1 MTPFQTVVELP
12 EFLRRAKAIMTDD
25 ERVSLVN
32 YIAANPESG
41 VSLGGGMRK
50 VRIPREGSGKSGG
63 YRTIYVFG
71 GRHLPIFLVTV
82 FAKNEKDNLTKAEGS
97 RGRVEQRTSRYVWRP
112 TMSAYKSIMQG
123 LNEALDHAKGKDIG
137 ARVHKVEVPT
147 VNVAAIR
154 ASTGLSQGAFARS
167 IGVAKGTLLNWEH
180 GRRQPTGP
188 AQVLLAMIAK
198 KPSLV
203 SELLR

>member
-1 MTPFQTVVELP
+1 
-12 EFLRRAKAIMTDD
+12 
-25 ERVSLVN
+25 
-32 YIAANPESG
+32 
-41 VSLGGGMRK
+41 
-50 VRIPREGSGKSGG
+50 
-63 YRTIYVFG
+63 
-71 GRHLPIFLVTV
+71 
-82 FAKNEKDNLTKAEGS
+82 
-97 RGRVEQRTSRYVWRP
+97 
-112 TMSAYKSIMQG
+112 MSAYKSIMQG
-123 LNEALDHAKGKDIG
+123 LNEALDHAKGKGIG

-188 AQVLLAMIAK
+188 AKVLLAMIAK

-203 SELLR
+203 TELLC